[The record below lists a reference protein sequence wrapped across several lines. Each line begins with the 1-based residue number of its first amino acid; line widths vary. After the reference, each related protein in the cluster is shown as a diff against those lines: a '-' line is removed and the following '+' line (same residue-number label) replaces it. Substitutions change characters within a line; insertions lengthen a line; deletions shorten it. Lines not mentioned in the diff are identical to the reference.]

1 MKDVSGERFDQYYIV
16 KRLDESIEGDLYTAY
31 DTNPPE
37 RAVSL
42 LLVGEIFARQPE
54 FKHRFQEAMDR
65 SQRLNDPSLLRILNH
80 GLWSKVDTCYVISE
94 DPQAYTLR
102 EILDDLHDQKQE
114 LTLTDAVEVVRE
126 VCTAIELVRLNYLP
140 VRDLSPDNILE
151 NIKVTWVPSTSI
163 QQVERAMLSNLRIF
177 VTDLGLG
184 KISDNPSNGNTRSEI
199 YDLGALLYR
208 LVLGEDQ
215 KRQPARADRLVPPR
229 ILNPALPRSIERI
242 ILTALASNPRERY
255 DNPGLMAID
264 LTNAYWE
271 AQQYDIN
278 VLHRER
284 AIDLSQWL
292 LRKGVA
298 LGGDEYTQLGDD
310 LLLPAVR
317 PEGLGVNKPNHK
329 DVRLETLTY
338 AVDVAPGGRAEAVLR
353 LENVSQRD
361 RVCWIRIDQRPEY
374 ISIDTIPAAV
384 SLGVVGKV
392 DFEKECRVVFQP
404 SLTPLCPAGV
414 YRIPIAIIYI
424 QGNTW
429 VDSDTIE
436 IVLRVSRIQNCTIDI
451 WPRTLEAGQLGQIIV
466 SNRGN
471 AAESLLLS
479 LVEPLGKLDFD
490 VEDTVTDRA
499 VIILDASESA
509 QVSFSPKLRQPHWWG
524 QERLYPFK
532 IEIITPEQKRL
543 EVAECQAVSRR
554 RIPVWTV
561 VFSIIGFLLLVF
573 VGLFIFRP
581 GVSQAGDCPGNI
593 TVSQPSIALCVI
605 AYNTVNSLSIFPGD
619 VPLNLESGQL
629 ILPAPAPDE
638 EKNTVRLEAHNAVS
652 RILPFLAYRQNF
664 NLQVLKPQPT
674 LAPIPKLLQ
683 FCVGDADHPEI
694 NPVCSTQDKVQNLSL
709 MRGQAQT
716 LLFTWQTE
724 NVTIEQVEL
733 LPRTI
738 PFEISGSNATAPMP
752 VSPMTY
758 TLNLVD
764 AMGTRLV
771 PLSISVAI
779 QEVRA
784 IVVEPVL
791 YLRKSPGQVYESI
804 ALLVQGT
811 EVILLTQP
819 LDYQQN
825 EDTLHWV
832 KIVVAATNE
841 TGWTAMEGLSGYT
854 GVATGHVSR
863 ASVYGV
869 DSPKSG
875 GTSSENAEG
884 NGNPIV
890 NASAGDATSAG
901 GNGGATAN
909 LPAVLPEFGPT
920 VTPTPTPTATETPTP
935 QPTATP
941 VPTKVPLVVT
951 VEIVPTVI
959 SNCEEIEVKWN
970 IEGVKEVYFDFGRG
984 PFDLMLDNRL
994 RSEKLRHGIDFGFED
1009 NPKNEGEVET
1019 ILFRWKIILDDG
1031 AERILA
1037 ETLYV
1042 EKKMPLANEKD
1053 PCRLVP
1059 DQDDDSS

>member
-16 KRLDESIEGDLYTAY
+16 KRVDEGIEGDLYTAY

-42 LLVGEIFARQPE
+42 LLVGETFARQPE
-54 FKHRFQEAMDR
+54 FKHRFQQAMDR
-65 SQRLNDPSLLRILNH
+65 SQQLNDPSLLRILNH
-80 GLWSKVDTCYVISE
+80 GVWSKVDTCYVISE
-94 DPQAYTLR
+94 DPQGYTLR
-102 EILDDLHDQKQE
+102 QILGELNDQQQVLK
-114 LTLTDAVEVVRE
+114 LTDVVEIVRE

-151 NIKVTWVPSTSI
+151 NIKVTWATSTSL
-163 QQVERAMLSNLRIF
+163 QEVERSTLSNLRIF

-184 KISDNPSNGNTRSEI
+184 RIVDSPLSDNTRSEI
-199 YDLGALLYR
+199 YALGALLYR

-215 KRQPARADRLVPPR
+215 KRQPSRAGHLVPPR

-264 LTNAYWE
+264 LTNAHWE

-278 VLHRER
+278 APHREL

-292 LRKGVA
+292 LRKGAA
-298 LGGDEYTQLGDD
+298 LGNVEYAQLEEE
-310 LLLPAVR
+310 LLLPAVIS
-317 PEGLGVNKPNHK
+317 EGLDVNRPRNT

-338 AVDVAPGGRAEAVLR
+338 SVDVAPGGRAEAVLQ
-353 LENVSQRD
+353 LENISKRD
-361 RVCWIRIDQRPEY
+361 RRCWIRIDSKPEY
-374 ISIDTIPAAV
+374 ISIDSIPASV
-384 SLGVVGKV
+384 GLGAAGKV
-392 DFEKECRVVFQP
+392 DSEKKCRLVFQP
-404 SLTPLCPAGV
+404 SLSPLCPAGL
-414 YRIPIAIIYI
+414 YRIPIAIIYNQSNI
-424 QGNTW
+424 W
-429 VDSDTIE
+429 IDSDTIE
-436 IVLRVSRIQNCTIDI
+436 IVLRVARIQNCTIDV
-451 WPRTLEAGQLGQIIV
+451 WPRTLETGQLGQVIV
-466 SNRGN
+466 ANRGN
-471 AAESLLLS
+471 TSESLLLS
-479 LVEPLGKLDFD
+479 LTEPLGKLDFN
-490 VEDTVTDRA
+490 VEDANTDRA
-499 VIILDASESA
+499 VIILDSGESA
-509 QVSFSPKLRQPHWWG
+509 QIAFSPKLRQPHWWG
-524 QERLYPFK
+524 KDRLYPFK

-543 EVAECQAVSRR
+543 ETTECQAVSRR
-554 RIPVWTV
+554 RIPLWPIL
-561 VFSIIGFLLLVF
+561 FSIISCLLLVF
-573 VGLFIFRP
+573 VGLWLFRP
-581 GVSQAGDCPGNI
+581 SVEAVDCLENI
-593 TVSQPSIALCVI
+593 VVSQPSVALCI
-605 AYNTVNSLSIFPGD
+605 KSYTTVNSLSVFPGD
-619 VPLNLESGQL
+619 VPLNLDSGQL

-638 EKNTVRLEAHNAVS
+638 PQNTIRLEAHNAVS
-652 RILPFLAYRQNF
+652 RILPFLAYRKNF
-664 NLQVLKPQPT
+664 NLLVRKPQPT
-674 LAPIPKLLQ
+674 LAPAPKLLQ

-694 NPVCSTQDKVQNLSL
+694 NLVCSTQDKVQSLSL

-716 LLFTWQTE
+716 LFFTWQTE
-724 NVTIEQVEL
+724 NVTVEQVEL

-752 VSPMTY
+752 VSPITY

-764 AMGTRLV
+764 AMGTRLE

-784 IVVEPVL
+784 SVREPVL

-804 ALLVQGT
+804 ALLAQGT

-825 EDTLHWV
+825 EDNLHWV
-832 KIVVAATNE
+832 KVVVAATNE
-841 TGWTAMEGLSGYT
+841 TGWTAMEGLSSYA
-854 GVATGHVSR
+854 GVANGNAGG
-863 ASVYGV
+863 ASVDGV
-869 DSPKSG
+869 ASPAG
-875 GTSSENAEG
+875 GATSSENAEG
-884 NGNPIV
+884 NGNPNV
-890 NASAGDATSAG
+890 NASAGDATSVG
-901 GNGGATAN
+901 GNGGVIGN

-941 VPTKVPLVVT
+941 VPTRAPLIAN

-959 SNCEEIEVKWN
+959 SNCEDIEVRWN

-994 RSEKLRHGIDFGFED
+994 RSEKLRHGIDFGFKDKPE
-1009 NPKNEGEVET
+1009 NEEEVET

-1037 ETLYV
+1037 ETLHV
-1042 EKKMPLANEKD
+1042 EKKPLPPNEKD
-1053 PCRLVP
+1053 PCRLIP